1 MTTSA
6 ARDLLNELQETA
18 ESTERYHQ
26 PASGSSYTVTT
37 SNTSPTKM
45 TFVDGDCELEGG
57 SGLLVVT
64 GTLSMSG
71 NPNFDGVILV
81 LGGGRVERD
90 GGGSGN
96 VYGAMIV
103 ARFDRYG
110 TGNFLSPTFNTNGG
124 GNSRWQ
130 YDSVAVSTAMS
141 ALPPVPGGVREF

>member
-1 MTTSA
+1 MTASA
-6 ARDLLNELQETA
+6 ARDLLNELQDTA
-18 ESTERYHQ
+18 ESLERYQ
-26 PASGSSYTVTT
+26 KPAAGSTYSVTSG
-37 SNTSPTKM
+37 NTSPTKM
-45 TFVDGDCELEGG
+45 TFVDGNCELVGG

-81 LGGGRVERD
+81 LGGGQVIRD

-110 TGNFLSPTFNTNGG
+110 TGNFLAPTFTTNGG
-124 GNSRWQ
+124 GDSRWQ
-130 YDSVAVSTAMS
+130 YDSVAVAQALS
-141 ALPPVPGGVREF
+141 ALPAAPGGVREY